1 MKKIVTIF
9 AIIGIIIVA
18 SFIGWLVFKYAIGL
32 VAFFI
37 FAMGGLVG
45 YGIARLFPPKSKTNQ
60 INQ

>member
-32 VAFFI
+32 VAFLI

-45 YGIARLFPPKSKTNQ
+45 YGIARLFPKKK
-60 INQ
+60 I